1 MQRIGSPH
9 CTVILTAGRLAA
21 ISAAARASRTV
32 VAVAGAVTQVKGSA
46 LMGSAGG
53 GLRTGGDR
61 RRRAR

>member
-32 VAVAGAVTQVKGSA
+32 SSLSRV
-46 LMGSAGG
+46 
-53 GLRTGGDR
+53 R
-61 RRRAR
+61 

>member
-32 VAVAGAVTQVKGSA
+32 VAVAGAVTQVKDGTA
-46 LMGSAGG
+46 CQGAGQ
-53 GLRTGGDR
+53 DR
-61 RRRAR
+61 H